1 MSKYFFALL
10 AIAIVPFTGCGNDD
24 DSDGSTQN
32 QFTFNGTSYN
42 IANGFLEE
50 FGSNGNGS
58 FDWDVYLVSSGIS
71 VSGADLTGTG
81 DLVYLDLNT
90 DSSEGLV
97 EGTYNFSNDR
107 DNLTIVD
114 GTVGVDF
121 DLSGGGG
128 TFAAVT
134 GGTVTVDI
142 DGNQTTISF
151 NLTTN
156 SGGNLTGN
164 WRGTLQRF

>member
-1 MSKYFFALL
+1 
-10 AIAIVPFTGCGNDD
+10 
-24 DSDGSTQN
+24 
-32 QFTFNGTSYN
+32 
-42 IANGFLEE
+42 
-50 FGSNGNGS
+50 
-58 FDWDVYLVSSGIS
+58 
-71 VSGADLTGTG
+71 
-81 DLVYLDLNT
+81 
-90 DSSEGLV
+90 EGLV
-97 EGTYNFSNDR
+97 EGTYNFSSNR

-151 NLTTN
+151 NLTTS